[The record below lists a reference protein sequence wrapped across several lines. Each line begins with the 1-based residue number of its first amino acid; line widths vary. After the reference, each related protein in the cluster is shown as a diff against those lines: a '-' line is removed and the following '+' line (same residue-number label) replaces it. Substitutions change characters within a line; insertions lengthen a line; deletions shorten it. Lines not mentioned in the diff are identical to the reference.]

1 MEYVPEVDCSAV
13 VVDLRGNFIH
23 SVKVYV
29 NASHTLIKLCQ
40 NQNMKQL
47 CLLPRQ
53 RVHHDH
59 LCLCLGFNARSM

>member
-29 NASHTLIKLCQ
+29 NASHTLIKT
-40 NQNMKQL
+40 MSKSK
-47 CLLPRQ
+47 
-53 RVHHDH
+53 HETI
-59 LCLCLGFNARSM
+59 GFVT